1 MTQPNLWLGTKPYS
15 KPLQAKATQFQSY
28 SLMTQILKPCAY
40 VPGKA
45 FPLQDIRTILTKQL
59 ILTCFCFY
67 IIFSDLVTTAE
78 GGGRSAMWCKTEF
91 LNFHIHLSEKK
102 SNQNSQNPNRIHLGQ
117 YGPRDSSGKKLYS
130 NQKWNKASL
139 PLTLQLVSSSKFGCF
154 SADWSLVR
162 GKKKKK
168 MSQKAKTLGH
178 QALQIRMS
186 IFRWKT
192 QYTCVFKCLYIHMKD
207 F

>member
-1 MTQPNLWLGTKPYS
+1 M
-15 KPLQAKATQFQSY
+15 
-28 SLMTQILKPCAY
+28 
-40 VPGKA
+40 
-45 FPLQDIRTILTKQL
+45 

-67 IIFSDLVTTAE
+67 IIFSDLVTTVE
-78 GGGRSAMWCKTEF
+78 GGGSHSAMWCKTEF
-91 LNFHIHLSEKK
+91 LNFHINLFEKK
-102 SNQNSQNPNRIHLGQ
+102 SNQNSQNPIRIYLGQ
-117 YGPRDSSGKKLYS
+117 YDPRDSSGKKLYS

-168 MSQKAKTLGH
+168 MGQKAKILEH

-186 IFRWKT
+186 SLGWKI
-192 QYTCVFKCLYIHMKD
+192 QYICVFKCLYIHMKD